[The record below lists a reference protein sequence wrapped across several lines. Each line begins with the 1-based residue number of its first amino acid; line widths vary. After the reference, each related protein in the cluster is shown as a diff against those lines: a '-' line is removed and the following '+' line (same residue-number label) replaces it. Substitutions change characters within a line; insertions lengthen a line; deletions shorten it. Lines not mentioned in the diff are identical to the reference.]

1 MKKSFRPFSVL
12 LLVLVLL
19 FASCREEEFE
29 LIEGPQEEVLE
40 ANSRVASLLQRT
52 STKDGSYDNIIDNA
66 NCISVQLPIT
76 VVVNGL
82 EINVDSE
89 DDFETIEDIF
99 DALDDDE
106 DSLEILFPITVILSD
121 YTEIVISSEDELE
134 DLIEDCSGENEPD
147 DDIECADIQ
156 YPVTASIFNSNNEV
170 LDVIT
175 FTSDRDLYRFIDDLE
190 DDDIVNLDFP
200 ITVVLFDGSE
210 VRVNDLDTLEDIL
223 DDASDDCDEDDDYDY
238 NDDDCDSCT
247 TEALSDLLIQCPNWT
262 VDSLERND
270 QDLDE
275 QYDGYVFGFNED
287 GTLEV
292 SSGTSIFEGTWQAEG
307 TANDITMT
315 ISIPDLEDFNASWR
329 VQEIEREDD
338 EGEIEL
344 TLGDDELSFES
355 DCLSDDNTEDTN
367 GDDSSDDTSDD
378 SGTSDLSSVL
388 TDGSWSVSTYLDDG
402 SDETADFTAY
412 TFLFQEN
419 GVVTADNGSTTNG
432 SWIIEENGDKLL
444 LDFGTTIPL
453 DEFNEDWEVVS
464 ASETQIELRDV
475 SGEDGTTDTLI
486 FAKQ

>member
-1 MKKSFRPFSVL
+1 MKKSFRPFNVL

-29 LIEGPQEEVLE
+29 FVEGPQEEVLE

-66 NCISVQLPIT
+66 NCITVQLPIT

-89 DDFETIEDIF
+89 DDFDTIEDVF

-134 DLIEDCSGENEPD
+134 DLIDDCSGENEPD

-175 FTSDRDLYRFIDDLE
+175 FTNDRDLYRFIDDLE

-247 TEALSDLLIQCPNWT
+247 TEALSDLLTECSNWK
-262 VDSLERND
+262 VDDLERND

-275 QYDGYVFGFNED
+275 QYEGYFFDFNED
-287 GTLEV
+287 GTLAV
-292 SSGTSIFEGTWQAEG
+292 SSGTDTYDGTWEAEG

-329 VQEIEREDD
+329 VQEVEQEDD
-338 EGEIEL
+338 ESEIEL

-355 DCLSDDNTEDTN
+355 DCTQDNS
-367 GDDSSDDTSDD
+367 GDG
-378 SGTSDLSSVL
+378 SGNPDLSSYL
-388 TDGSWSVSTYLDDG
+388 IDGSWNVSTYLDDG
-402 SDETADFTAY
+402 IDETQDFNAY
-412 TFLFQEN
+412 TLVFEEN

-432 SWIIEENGDKLL
+432 AWIIQDNGEELL
-444 LDFGTTIPL
+444 LDFGSAMPL
-453 DEFNEDWEVVS
+453 NEFNDDWEVFS
-464 ASETQIELRDV
+464 ATDTRIELRDV

-486 FAKQ
+486 ITKQ

>member
-1 MKKSFRPFSVL
+1 MKKSFRPFSLLLLGL
-12 LLVLVLL
+12 LLV

-29 LIEGPQEEVLE
+29 LIEGPQEEVLQ
-40 ANSRVASLLQRT
+40 ANSRVATLLQRT
-52 STKDGSYDNIIDNA
+52 STKDGSNDNIIDNA
-66 NCISVQLPIT
+66 NCVSVQLPIT

-82 EINVDSE
+82 EIIVDSE
-89 DDFETIEDIF
+89 DDFETIEDVF

-106 DSLEILFPITVILSD
+106 DILEILFPITVILSD
-121 YTEIVISSEDELE
+121 YSEIVISSADELE
-134 DLIEDCSGENEPD
+134 DLTEDCTGENEPD

-175 FTSDRDLYRFIDDLE
+175 FTNDRDLYRFIDDLD

-210 VRVNDLDTLEDIL
+210 VRVNDLDTLEEVL

-247 TEALSDLLIQCPNWT
+247 TEALTEVLAACPNWR

-270 QDLDE
+270 LDLEE
-275 QYDGYVFGFNED
+275 QYEGYLFDFNAD

-292 SSGTSIFEGTWQAEG
+292 TSGTGTFDGTWEAEG

-329 VQEIEREDD
+329 VQEIEREAD
-338 EGEIEL
+338 ESEIEL
-344 TLGDDELSFES
+344 ILGDDELSFES
-355 DCLSDDNTEDTN
+355 DCTQDESGDGSGDN
-367 GDDSSDDTSDD
+367 
-378 SGTSDLSSVL
+378 SGNPDLSSYL
-388 TDGSWSVSTYLDDG
+388 TEGSWSVSTYLDAG
-402 SDETADFTAY
+402 TDETQDFTAY
-412 TFLFQEN
+412 TFVFQEN
-419 GVVTADNGSTTNG
+419 GVVTADNGNTTNG
-432 SWIIEENGDKLL
+432 TWIIQDSGDKLL

-464 ASETQIELRDV
+464 ASETRIELRDI
-475 SGEDGTTDTLI
+475 SGGDGTTDTLI
-486 FAKQ
+486 FTKQ

>member
-1 MKKSFRPFSVL
+1 MKTSFRPFSVL
-12 LLVLVLL
+12 LLGLLLL

-29 LIEGPQEEVLE
+29 LIEGPQEEVLQ
-40 ANSRVASLLQRT
+40 ANSKVANLLQRT
-52 STKDGSYDNIIDNA
+52 STKDGSNDNIIDNA
-66 NCISVQLPIT
+66 NCVSVQLPIT

-82 EINVDSE
+82 EIIVDSE

-106 DSLEILFPITVILSD
+106 DILEILFPITVILSD
-121 YTEIVISSEDELE
+121 YAEIVISNADELE
-134 DLIEDCSGENEPD
+134 DLTEDCSGENEPD

-175 FTSDRDLYRFIDDLE
+175 FNNDRDLYGFIDDLD

-200 ITVVLFDGSE
+200 ITVVLFDGTE
-210 VRVNDLDTLEDIL
+210 VRVNDLDTLEEVL

-247 TEALSDLLIQCPNWT
+247 TEALTEVLATCPNWR
-262 VDSLERND
+262 VGSLERND
-270 QDLDE
+270 QDLEE
-275 QYDGYVFGFNED
+275 QYEGYLFDFNAD

-292 SSGTSIFEGTWQAEG
+292 TSGTGTFDGTWEAEG
-307 TANDITMT
+307 TANEITMT

-338 EGEIEL
+338 ESEIEL

-355 DCLSDDNTEDTN
+355 DCAQDDGGDGSDDDSGDGSDDNS
-367 GDDSSDDTSDD
+367 GDPN
-378 SGTSDLSSVL
+378 LSLYL

-402 SDETADFTAY
+402 TDETGDFTTY
-412 TFLFQEN
+412 TFVFQEN
-419 GVVTADNGSTTNG
+419 GVVTADNGNTTNG
-432 SWIIEENGDKLL
+432 TWIIQESGDKLL
-444 LDFGTTIPL
+444 LDFGTTTPL
-453 DEFNEDWEVVS
+453 DGFNEDWEVVS

-486 FAKQ
+486 FTKQ

>member
-1 MKKSFRPFSVL
+1 MKTSFRTFSVL
-12 LLVLVLL
+12 LLGLLLL

-29 LIEGPQEEVLE
+29 FIEGPQEEVLQ
-40 ANSRVASLLQRT
+40 ANSTVATLLQRT
-52 STKDGSYDNIIDNA
+52 STKDGSDDNIIDNA
-66 NCISVQLPIT
+66 SCISVQLPIT

-89 DDFETIEDIF
+89 DDFDTIEDIF
-99 DALDDDE
+99 DALDDD
-106 DSLEILFPITVILSD
+106 DDILEILFPITVILSD
-121 YTEIVISSEDELE
+121 YTEIVISSEDELD
-134 DLIEDCSGENEPD
+134 DLTEDCSGENERD

-175 FTSDRDLYRFIDDLE
+175 FTNDRDLYRFIDDLE

-200 ITVVLFDGSE
+200 ITVVLFDGTE
-210 VRVNDLDTLEDIL
+210 VRVNDLDTLEDVL

-247 TEALSDLLIQCPNWT
+247 TEALTDLLTQCPNWR
-262 VDSLERND
+262 VDDLERND

-275 QYDGYVFGFNED
+275 QYEGYFFDFNTD
-287 GTLEV
+287 GTLAA
-292 SSGTSIFEGTWQAEG
+292 SSGTNTYDGTWEATG
-307 TANDITMT
+307 TANNITLM

-329 VQEIEREDD
+329 VQEIEQEDD

-355 DCLSDDNTEDTN
+355 DCTQDGSGDDSDDDN
-367 GDDSSDDTSDD
+367 GDDSDDN
-378 SGTSDLSSVL
+378 SGDPNLSLYL
-388 TDGSWSVSTYLDDG
+388 TDGSWNVSTYLDDG
-402 SDETADFTAY
+402 TDETADFTAY
-412 TFLFQEN
+412 TFIFQEN

-432 SWIIEENGDKLL
+432 TWVIEENGDKLL

-453 DEFNEDWEVVS
+453 DEVNEDWEVVS

-486 FAKQ
+486 FTKQ